1 MAKLKFDHCVINVT
15 DWDRSNAFY
24 RDVLGAEVSKRGSGW
39 RYEIGDMQ
47 INCHGPGVA
56 TPTPGPRVRIEPG
69 ASHLCF
75 EWPGSIADARA
86 HLIEHG
92 VAVELGPVQRNANR
106 GIGTSLYFYDP
117 DGTLLEFIS
126 YSEREG

>member
-1 MAKLKFDHCVINVT
+1 MPKLKFNHCVVNVME
-15 DWDRSNAFY
+15 WERSNAFY

-39 RYEIGDMQ
+39 CYKVGDMQ

-56 TPTPGPRVRIEPG
+56 TPTPSARVRIEPG

-75 EWPGSIADARA
+75 EWSGPIEEAAA
-86 HLIEHG
+86 HLQACG
-92 VAVELGPVQRNANR
+92 VGIELGPVRRQANR
-106 GIGTSLYFYDP
+106 GTGTSLYFYDP

-126 YSEREG
+126 YSERTA